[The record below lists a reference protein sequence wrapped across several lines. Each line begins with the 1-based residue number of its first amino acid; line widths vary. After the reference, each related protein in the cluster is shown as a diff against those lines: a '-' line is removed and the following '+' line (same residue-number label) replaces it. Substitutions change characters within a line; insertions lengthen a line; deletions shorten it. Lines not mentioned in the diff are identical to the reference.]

1 MEMAF
6 QILSRNRMLF
16 TRRFAVFL
24 ASRPL
29 RLAGACLL
37 ALSAAGCSGL
47 DSLSSLNPMN
57 IFGGEKYE
65 TKIVPDVPPDTL
77 YNQGLAR
84 MHQKDYEASAKK
96 FADLEK
102 QYPYSQWQPKALL
115 MNTFALYQDGKYDD
129 AIGSAQRYI
138 GLYPTSPETPYI
150 YYLEAMSFYN
160 QIPDVAHDQDR
171 AQKASVIF
179 SQLIEKF
186 PKSEYADDARYKLQV
201 TRDQLAGKEMSVG
214 RYYLTRH
221 DYQAAVNRFQDVLRK
236 YQNTRHTE
244 EALERLTEAYL
255 ALGLTNEAQTAAA
268 VLGHNYP
275 DSQWYKD
282 AYALLQEGGLSP
294 HEDEGSWISKTF
306 KKLNFG

>member
-1 MEMAF
+1 MSFSRWLFAF
-6 QILSRNRMLF
+6 LPL
-16 TRRFAVFL
+16 RFAGV
-24 ASRPL
+24 
-29 RLAGACLL
+29 GLL
-37 ALSAAGCSGL
+37 ALSAAGCAQL
-47 DSLSSLNPMN
+47 EHVADFDPTSLW
-57 IFGGEKYE
+57 GKDKYE
-65 TKIVPDVPPDTL
+65 TKIIPDVPADTL

-84 MHQKDYEASAKK
+84 LHNRDYEAAGKR

-115 MNTFALYQDGKYDD
+115 MDTFSLYQGGKYDD

-138 GLYPTSPETPYI
+138 GLFPSTPDTPYV
-150 YYLEAMSFYN
+150 YYLEAMSYYN

-171 AQKASVIF
+171 AQKAATVF

-186 PKSEYADDARYKLQV
+186 PKSEYAEDARYKLQV

-214 RYYLTRH
+214 RFYLNQRNYT
-221 DYQAAVNRFQDVLRK
+221 AAINRFHEVLAK
-236 YQNTRHTE
+236 YQNTRHAE

-255 ALGLTNEAQTAAA
+255 ALGITNEAQTAAA

-275 DSQWYKD
+275 NSPWYKD
-282 AYALLQEGGLSP
+282 AFALLQGGGLEP

>member
-1 MEMAF
+1 MF
-6 QILSRNRMLF
+6 FSRRLA
-16 TRRFAVFL
+16 TPPAAGPLRFA
-24 ASRPL
+24 
-29 RLAGACLL
+29 GIGLL
-37 ALSAAGCSGL
+37 AASVAGCSAL
-47 DSLSSLNPMN
+47 DSIGTLNPMN
-57 IFGGEKYE
+57 LFSGEKYE
-65 TKIVPDVPPDTL
+65 TKIVPDVPADQL

-84 MHQKDYEASAKK
+84 LHQKDYEAAGKK

-102 QYPYSQWQPKALL
+102 QHPYSQWQPKALL
-115 MNTFALYQDGKYDD
+115 MNTFSLYQDGKYDD

-138 GLYPTSPETPYI
+138 GLFPSSPDTPYV
-150 YYLEAMSFYN
+150 YYLEAMSYYN

-171 AQKASVIF
+171 AQKASVVF
-179 SQLIEKF
+179 GQLIEKF

-214 RYYLTRH
+214 RYYLTQH
-221 DYQAAVNRFQDVLRK
+221 NYAAAINRFHEVLAK
-236 YQNTRHTE
+236 YQNTRHAE

-255 ALGLTNEAQTAAA
+255 ALGITNEAQTAAA

-282 AYALLQEGGLSP
+282 AFALLQGGGLEP